1 MRSNHGFIASN
12 PFRAPKDESLWR
24 PTMML
29 GALAGVTAVQIG
41 AVFAAWGLRSRERF
55 LRRYLP
61 MFVSLAVGVLLAT
74 ALLHLLPEAVGQL
87 GNRQG
92 VWLLLGG
99 TMLALFASE
108 RIVSLVTGAHPEPE
122 PLEDFDAGHVH
133 SHSTHATRPINLVIA
148 SMLHSFVDGAAVAT
162 AFAAGEKIGWLTTF
176 AIALHEIPHRMGD
189 FALLVH
195 LNVPLKRA
203 LRLAFLAGMPSLLGV
218 LAVYAIGVTHA
229 DRILWFL
236 PVSAGSFLYIATVNL
251 MPEIQVVRSPVK
263 LAMQLVS
270 LIAGVVLVL
279 AAAGIYAS

>member
-1 MRSNHGFIASN
+1 
-12 PFRAPKDESLWR
+12 
-24 PTMML
+24 ML